1 MLSREDRN
9 RLSGIA
15 SAVRREDPRFADGLT
30 LGRPRAP
37 REYRARRNGVWA
49 GVVVVLVAVDL
60 FLGDAALAA
69 AAGPVVLAGF
79 LASRY
84 PLRWRPPA
92 RNRPC

>member
-15 SAVRREDPRFADGLT
+15 SAVRREDPRFAEGLT

-37 REYRARRNGVWA
+37 REYRTGRNGVWA

-69 AAGPVVLAGF
+69 VAGPVVLAGF

-84 PLRWRPPA
+84 PLRWRPA
-92 RNRPC
+92 RDRLP